1 MAQVPTGTLF
11 AIASAIAATKA
22 TTVVTNASEAVVTST
37 AHGYSNSDI
46 VLLTSGWGRLNGR
59 CARIKSVTTD
69 TFVLEGIDTSDTNY
83 YPAGSGIGTVQK
95 VTTFTQIST
104 IMNPN
109 SSGGEAR
116 TVEYKFMES
125 DVNYSINDGFSAV
138 TESFEIDADQIGT
151 TAYTALKTLTDA
163 QTETILK
170 KTMRS
175 GSIIY
180 TPGKVTLNENV
191 KFSEGQINR
200 CTVSFNASNRIT
212 RYAS

>member
-11 AIASAIAATKA
+11 AVASAIAATKV
-22 TTVVTNASEAVVTST
+22 TTIVTNAAEAVITCT
-37 AHGYSNSDI
+37 THGYSNGDI

-69 TFVLEGIDTSDTNY
+69 TFVLEGIDTSDSNY
-83 YPAGSGIGTVQK
+83 YPAGSGVGTVQK
-95 VTTFTQIST
+95 ITTFTQIST

-109 SSGGEAR
+109 SNGGEAK

-125 DVNYSINDGFSAV
+125 DVNYSINDGFTAISE
-138 TESFEIDADQIGT
+138 TFEIDADQIGT

-163 QTETILK
+163 QTVTVLK

-175 GSIIY
+175 GSVIY

-191 KFSEGQINR
+191 KFQEGQINR
-200 CTVSFNASNRIT
+200 CVVAFNASNRIT